1 MQYTIEKPYKI
12 FTENAKKKFEIFNF
26 WQRFRAIF
34 EKIVFLKNGRSRHET
49 GAMPT
54 YFAFIFHGT

>member
-12 FTENAKKKFEIFNF
+12 FNKNAKKIFEIFNF
-26 WQRFRAIF
+26 WQCFRVIF

-49 GAMPT
+49 GAIPT

>member
-54 YFAFIFHGT
+54 YFALIFHGT